1 MEIAK
6 DHWRYGGAVL
16 LLGVST
22 LILTGGV
29 MSAWVPMPIHL
40 VLLAWINSILFLFFT
55 PGLYLLSLKI
65 AASSKHFSAVVL
77 GLVAG
82 FTTLNIL
89 YFYGAWDYGTKYQ
102 GILHTQTVASE
113 NAVGF
118 LVALFLSGWGV
129 VKKSQF
135 VTYLAN
141 LLLFVLLSWCAF
153 PYLGEL
159 P

>member
-55 PGLYLLSLKI
+55 PGLYLLTLKI
-65 AASSKHFSAVVL
+65 AANS
-77 GLVAG
+77 
-82 FTTLNIL
+82 
-89 YFYGAWDYGTKYQ
+89 
-102 GILHTQTVASE
+102 
-113 NAVGF
+113 
-118 LVALFLSGWGV
+118 
-129 VKKSQF
+129 
-135 VTYLAN
+135 
-141 LLLFVLLSWCAF
+141 
-153 PYLGEL
+153 
-159 P
+159 